1 MKPMRLEGLIWKSKK
16 SRYWLAEVR
25 DLDLVTQGSSRKD
38 AAQMLHDAIES
49 LVDWHGFRVQIEPG
63 ERDQCTVRS
72 NDDAR
77 LVALMLRRLR
87 AREGLSVREV
97 AARLGSK
104 SPNAYAQYETGRV
117 APSLDTLTRLVS
129 ALNPRLEPVLRVA

>member
-1 MKPMRLEGLIWKSKK
+1 MKLEGTIWKSAK
-16 SRYWLAEVR
+16 SRFWLAEVR
-25 DLDLVTQGSSRKD
+25 DLDLVTQGTSRRD
-38 AAQMLHDAIES
+38 AARMLGDAIES
-49 LVDWHGFRVQIEPG
+49 LVAWQGFRVEV
-63 ERDQCTVRS
+63 ELAEHDRCTVRP

-104 SPNAYAQYETGRV
+104 SPNAYARYETGRIS
-117 APSLDTLTRLVS
+117 PSIDTLTRLIW
-129 ALNPRLEPVLRVA
+129 ALNDKLEPVLKVA